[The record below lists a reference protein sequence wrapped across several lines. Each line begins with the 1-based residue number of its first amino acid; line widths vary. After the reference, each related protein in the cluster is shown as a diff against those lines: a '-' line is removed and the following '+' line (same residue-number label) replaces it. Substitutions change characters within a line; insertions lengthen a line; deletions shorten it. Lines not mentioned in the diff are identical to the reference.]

1 MSKKMTKGA
10 VAVAAGVVLLL
21 GGAGTYA
28 LWEVNRPLDGTVQAG
43 DLDLST
49 GAATWTLNGEE
60 VTSPETLRVVPGD
73 VLTVQQELT
82 VTAVGDSLQAQL
94 SVDEVSPL
102 VDPSLAEYFDV
113 DLTVDAPW
121 ATDNADGTY
130 AVEPSDTAQVVDAD
144 VSITFAESTPE
155 REGANAQLDLGN
167 LEFTLEQLAGS

>member
-21 GGAGTYA
+21 GGA
-28 LWEVNRPLDGTVQAG
+28 
-43 DLDLST
+43 
-49 GAATWTLNGEE
+49 
-60 VTSPETLRVVPGD
+60 
-73 VLTVQQELT
+73 
-82 VTAVGDSLQAQL
+82 
-94 SVDEVSPL
+94 
-102 VDPSLAEYFDV
+102 
-113 DLTVDAPW
+113 
-121 ATDNADGTY
+121 GTY

>member
-113 DLTVDAPW
+113 DLT
-121 ATDNADGTY
+121 Y